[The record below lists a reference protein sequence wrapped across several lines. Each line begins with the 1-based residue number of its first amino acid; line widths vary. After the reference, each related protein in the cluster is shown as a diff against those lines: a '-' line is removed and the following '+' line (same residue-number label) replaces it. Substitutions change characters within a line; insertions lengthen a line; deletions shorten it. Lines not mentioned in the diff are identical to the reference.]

1 MEIKNSRIVAGLA
14 LDVLDDAVKALQLNN
29 HFRTNYE
36 WNQIVKIPE
45 NPDFY
50 VRFYLTISPPDF
62 WMIQEGKEPS
72 TRLFL
77 KGTYNVALL
86 DAEMNPEMDNN
97 GNPKFLIKEPANT
110 FNASFNLEIALL
122 RNNPEEAP
130 SLGLKYSGLHEFD
143 FGMKKSLEI
152 VGFGY
157 LVETA
162 VEELE
167 SELDKVAK
175 MLDGFRLDI
184 ISPLLKV
191 IEDVYFMNNPELTP
205 PPPGYYPVFLK
216 LLFGENPGSRNM
228 IAIIINY
235 PIDTEEPE
243 LYESILPMS
252 AELFVYVNPE
262 IVPVLIEQIR
272 IKAMSYISEY
282 IATANES
289 SLLDVKCSLSL
300 ALEKSVFKLS
310 GKITNSH
317 WLTGGIL
324 PFDEVKL
331 NTEVPLRHS
340 PGAPMIFPD
349 TLHLTVDLDTPW
361 VISSDTEKEME
372 QQIKK
377 YIEDALKEGMQT
389 AMFELGEALNV
400 VKGFIEK
407 GFPVMAYPD
416 TFKIHDNNAM
426 SFLIQLFILP
436 KREDIAHASYSK
448 MFRKFILCKTTTG
461 RNFQISDLAKL
472 MQDGWISM
480 EHFQQVGGK
489 YIRTIPDGNKNN
501 NMKALFWKL
510 T

>member
-14 LDVLDDAVKALQLNN
+14 FDVLDEAVKALQLNN
-29 HFRTNYE
+29 LFRTNYE
-36 WNQIVKIPE
+36 WNQTVKIPE
-45 NPDFY
+45 HPDIS
-50 VRFYLTISPPDF
+50 VRFYLAIAPPDF
-62 WMIQEGKEPS
+62 RMIQEGKEPS
-72 TRLFL
+72 SRLYL
-77 KGTYNVALL
+77 NGTYNVALL
-86 DAEMNPEMDNN
+86 DAEMNPELDED
-97 GNPKFLIKEPANT
+97 GNPKLLIKEPANI
-110 FNASFNLEIALL
+110 FSASVNLEIALF

-130 SLGLKYSGLHEFD
+130 TLGLKYSGLHEFD

-152 VGFGY
+152 LGQGN

-162 VEELE
+162 IQELE
-167 SELDKVAK
+167 YALAEAGK
-175 MLDGFRLDI
+175 MLDGFRFDI

-191 IEDVYFMNNPELTP
+191 IEGVYFMNNPELTP
-205 PPPGYYPVFLK
+205 PPLGYYPVFLK

-228 IAIIINY
+228 IAIVINY

-262 IVPVLIEQIR
+262 LLPVLVEQIR
-272 IKAMSYISEY
+272 TKAMNYISEY
-282 IATANES
+282 VASANES
-289 SLLDVKCSLSL
+289 SFLDVKCSLSL

-331 NTEVPLRHS
+331 NAELPLRHS

-349 TLHLTVDLDTPW
+349 TLHLTVNLETPW
-361 VISSDTEKEME
+361 IISSDQEEEME
-372 QQIKK
+372 RQIKK
-377 YIEDALKEGMQT
+377 YVEDALKEGMKA
-389 AMFELGEALNV
+389 AMLELSQALNV
-400 VKGFIEK
+400 AEVFIEK
-407 GFPVMAYPD
+407 GFPVTAYPD

-426 SFLIQLFILP
+426 TFFIQIFILP
-436 KREDIAHASYSK
+436 KREDIVHASYSK
-448 MFRKFILCKTTTG
+448 KFRKFILCKTTTG
-461 RNFQISDLAKL
+461 RNFEISDLAKL
-472 MQDGWISM
+472 MLEGWISM
-480 EHFQQVGGK
+480 EHFTQVGGK
-489 YIRTIPDGNKNN
+489 YIRTIPDGDKNN